1 MVLRGV
7 LPLSSALCQSSGH
20 LPCLRLARLLSLS
33 SVRSETV
40 VSGLPCKCRQPG
52 AEQLGRDGAHPA
64 NLAALRADQHG
75 PPHLFSG
82 CNLGIK
88 SGFWRL
94 LFPSALQKAKIMFQ
108 SKIHLYIFLAT
119 TFCCLSPQF

>member
-1 MVLRGV
+1 MPVKRILALSQASEAPESVFRALRR
-7 LPLSSALCQSSGH
+7 QS
-20 LPCLRLARLLSLS
+20 C
-33 SVRSETV
+33 RSC
-40 VSGLPCKCRQPG
+40 SCKCRQPG
-52 AEQLGRDGAHPA
+52 AEQLDKDGVHPV
-64 NLAALRADQHG
+64 NLAALRADRHG

-119 TFCCLSPQF
+119 SFCCLSPQF